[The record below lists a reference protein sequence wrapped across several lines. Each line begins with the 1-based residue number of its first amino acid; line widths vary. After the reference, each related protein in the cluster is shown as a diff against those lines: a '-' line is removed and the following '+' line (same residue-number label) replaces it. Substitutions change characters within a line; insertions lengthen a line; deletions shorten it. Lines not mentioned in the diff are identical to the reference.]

1 MVKKI
6 LTLNG
11 KIIKIGGGILS
22 MLFEDILG
30 NFIIYDNN
38 DGNTNQIVLGDDY
51 CLIYE

>member
-1 MVKKI
+1 MIKKI

-11 KIIKIGGGILS
+11 KIVQVGGGIIYILVEE
-22 MLFEDILG
+22 LLG

-38 DGNTNQIVLGDDY
+38 DGNTNQIILGDDF